1 MWATGEQIFSLEDT
15 MTYLIFICFIIVFI
29 LLKKS
34 VKVLRNKAMNL
45 LFSLKSHFF
54 E

>member
-15 MTYLIFICFIIVFI
+15 MTYFICFIIVFI

-34 VKVLRNKAMNL
+34 VKVLRNKAMDL